1 MASTF
6 YVTAQTE
13 DVQEALKETSLSI
26 PKISRKFLTI
36 IGQKTS
42 AVVKTGIRQ
51 TYSPPSKYY
60 KRTGDF
66 LRAWTYHARKD
77 GSQVAVYPKVI
88 YTTSDGQRK
97 NRQWAAGLSSIL
109 NYGTKDGWL
118 EGDKKASLGRL
129 TGDHCK
135 LATSVWCVRGLS
147 SEQALLGTGCFQA
160 WNCSFT
166 NTHTFAIANL
176 PVFTVLV

>member
-13 DVQEALKETSLSI
+13 DVQEALRETSLSI

-109 NYGTKDGWL
+109 NYGTKDGRIKPRSFIQRG
-118 EGDKKASLGRL
+118 ETYVESGSYMPEVE
-129 TGDHCK
+129 K
-135 LATSVWCVRGLS
+135 LIDREFEKYWGK
-147 SEQALLGTGCFQA
+147 
-160 WNCSFT
+160 
-166 NTHTFAIANL
+166 
-176 PVFTVLV
+176 

>member
-26 PKISRKFLTI
+26 PRISRKFLTI

-109 NYGTKDGWL
+109 NYGTKDGRIMI
-118 EGDKKASLGRL
+118 GYPI
-129 TGDHCK
+129 
-135 LATSVWCVRGLS
+135 LS
-147 SEQALLGTGCFQA
+147 AQALASSKSTAIPLSGIGIS
-160 WNCSFT
+160 SFS
-166 NTHTFAIANL
+166 IM
-176 PVFTVLV
+176 